1 MFGYFN
7 AEKRH
12 QTTKRY
18 GVLIDVPTGIIHHH
32 LAANPADTCPLI
44 SPNCLRVLIIV
55 SGYERKK
62 VETADVKLYW
72 SDVNALSHIY
82 CRLYTGGC
90 EEETLILSEL
100 GYHFI
105 LIYYIYTG
113 GCEVVTL
120 ILSELGYP
128 FILIYY
134 IYTKKQCFVNEIFNR
149 SGRHLLKLF
158 KAIKQEPPGLQCIR
172 VCKCNTIITLVT

>member
-1 MFGYFN
+1 M
-7 AEKRH
+7 K
-12 QTTKRY
+12 
-18 GVLIDVPTGIIHHH
+18 
-32 LAANPADTCPLI
+32 
-44 SPNCLRVLIIV
+44 S
-55 SGYERKK
+55 
-62 VETADVKLYW
+62 
-72 SDVNALSHIY
+72 LSHIY

-113 GCEVVTL
+113 GCEEVTL

-134 IYTKKQCFVNEIFNR
+134 IYTKKIQCFVNEIFNR

-158 KAIKQEPPGLQCIR
+158 KPFKQEPSVLQCIR
-172 VCKCNTIITLVT
+172 ICKFNTIITLVT